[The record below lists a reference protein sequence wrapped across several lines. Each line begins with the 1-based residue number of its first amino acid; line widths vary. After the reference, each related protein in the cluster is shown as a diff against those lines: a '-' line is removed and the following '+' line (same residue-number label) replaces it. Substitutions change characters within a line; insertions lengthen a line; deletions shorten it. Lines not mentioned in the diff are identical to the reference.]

1 MPSSG
6 SFLRQLSGKEGWK
19 STSWRWGGNNKKKKY
34 NNMCENSSGSGRF
47 ETSLTQMEGLNMYGN
62 GVENGL
68 VLRKRVMVVVDQTS
82 HSKHAMMWA
91 LTHVANKGDL
101 LTLLHVISPTPKTS
115 QSSSS
120 SSSSCSPFLAT
131 SLGSLCKACKP
142 EVTYT
147 NFADT
152 SLHEVLTSFACVLLA
167 FAHGVNS
174 NIQVEVEALIIQGPK
189 LATVMSQVKKLA
201 VSVLVLGQKRPSPF
215 LNCLCW
221 TSRSEEFVEQCINNV
236 ADCLTIGVRKQSK
249 GVGGYLISTRWQ
261 KNFWLLA

>member
-19 STSWRWGGNNKKKKY
+19 STSWRWGGNTKY
-34 NNMCENSSGSGRF
+34 NNVGGNSSGGF

-62 GVENGL
+62 GVDNGL
-68 VLRKRVMVVVDQTS
+68 VIRKRVMVVVDQSS

-101 LTLLHVISPTPKTS
+101 LTLLHVISPS
-115 QSSSS
+115 QKSSE
-120 SSSSCSPFLAT
+120 SSSCSPYLAN

-142 EVTYT
+142 EV
-147 NFADT
+147 
-152 SLHEVLTSFACVLLA
+152 
-167 FAHGVNS
+167 
-174 NIQVEVEALIIQGPK
+174 EVEALVIQGPK
-189 LATVMSQVKKLA
+189 LATVMSQVKKLE

-215 LNCLCW
+215 LNCLCG
-221 TSRSEEFVEQCINNV
+221 TSSTEEFVEQCINK
-236 ADCLTIGVRKQSK
+236 ADCLTIGVRKQSR